1 VQEGIVNISFVEQSE
16 DHADEPTVNTPIR
29 PQASSYGSFTEE
41 VSPPTSKPKK

>member
-16 DHADEPTVNTPIR
+16 DHIDEPAVSTPIR

-41 VSPPTSKPKK
+41 VSPLTSKPGK